1 MAEQPALD
9 AGAQLVAL
17 DRHQVDCVL
26 IGGMAVQAYG
36 HVRTTLDLDVI
47 VAWTPENMRRLA
59 GALGELG
66 ARLRGVDADLLGID
80 LSDPRQLYDG
90 GNFLMRTRH
99 GDLDVF
105 SVDQTAGASGSYEQ
119 LRQRAVAVEVLGARI
134 LIAHPEDLIRM
145 KTAASSF
152 RDRPEA
158 KRRQDL
164 DDIAVLERLRADH
177 DASATAELV
186 DAARGKT
193 PTSGRATEGDRPE
206 QTRPTH
212 TSPKRPH
219 NRRRR

>member
-1 MAEQPALD
+1 MAEQPSLD
-9 AGAQLVAL
+9 AGALLAAL

-47 VAWTPENMRRLA
+47 AAWTPENMRRLA
-59 GALGELG
+59 SALDELG
-66 ARLRGVDADLLGID
+66 ARLRGVDAELLGID

-105 SVDQTAGASGSYEQ
+105 SVDQTAGAPGSYEQ

-145 KTAASSF
+145 KIAASSF

-164 DDIAVLERLRADH
+164 DDIAVLERLRAERDTAA
-177 DASATAELV
+177 ASKLV
-186 DAARGKT
+186 DATRGKT
-193 PTSGRATEGDRPE
+193 STSGRASEHEAEESRS
-206 QTRPTH
+206 TH
-212 TSPKRPH
+212 KPPKRPH